1 MKPRVFLGRDQN
13 LAGYRRVYEIE
24 DGLEVDENSFV
35 EIERTRVYF
44 DDVLGMT
51 YHRQM
56 GVGFLIFTG
65 LFALFLGALTLAV
78 AVENRGEPVAA
89 LVLGCFTLPFVAA
102 FVLRLALKVD
112 VITVFGKRTMAS
124 MKFGFRK
131 ERAREIYR
139 DLSRKIRAC
148 QEKAAA
154 SLPKPPAPPEA
165 PLPPSFAPPPEGA
178 SEGKPAPPPPPAAE
192 LPPVPPTPTI

>member
-1 MKPRVFLGRDQN
+1 MKPRILLGRDQN

-44 DDVLGMT
+44 DDVLGIT
-51 YHRQM
+51 YHQERGVVFLVAM
-56 GVGFLIFTG
+56 GL
-65 LFALFLGALTLAV
+65 LALFFGALALIAALGEAEFAVPIVFACLGA
-78 AVENRGEPVAA
+78 
-89 LVLGCFTLPFVAA
+89 PFVAA

-112 VITVFGKRTMAS
+112 VITIFGKRTMAC
-124 MKFGFRK
+124 MKFSLRK

-139 DLSRKIRAC
+139 DLTRKIRAC

-154 SLPKPPAPPEA
+154 AMPK
-165 PLPPSFAPPPEGA
+165 
-178 SEGKPAPPPPPAAE
+178 PPPPPAVPE
-192 LPPVPPTPTI
+192 PPAPEPPPAS